1 MIRRTPSTCPAGDPP
16 GGSATIGEMLP
27 RRPVALLVAGIF
39 VLNACS
45 SQPPAPSPSP
55 SAAQS
60 AGAESAS
67 PEPTPTTAPTPPAAL
82 AFPLAVVTGFTN
94 LKAQIT
100 MDEYAAALRANEITV
115 PCGLDEWAAV
125 TGGPPCLPADKI
137 VGAVAAAPASLA
149 LLPAG
154 LVEPKVKVLPVD
166 GADLFGS
173 AEARTKPYP
182 LMFHVTA
189 PHPADEWATW
199 TAYDPGEV
207 RTLMS
212 VGESCPD
219 RGVAYQAITL
229 GKGWEY
235 VFGGGTAAY
244 QRVYPNPVGPGQV
257 GDGFNIVDAV
267 PTGNDGAV
275 WKLIGG
281 ADLTVQDFECPVVDS
296 WKVNDGV
303 VFGIDPRVLAFMK
316 KGGTDVVTLAA
327 NHLTDEGADG
337 LLETIRHFDEAGIKH
352 TGAGA
357 NLDQALEPA
366 VVDVHGLRFAM
377 VGWNIVAGVLE
388 AGPNQPG
395 VAWINESNVR
405 ESIAR
410 ARRVADVVICMPQWG
425 YPEYRTQFIPAE
437 LDMQKLF
444 LDAGCDQI
452 LGSGP
457 HEAAEIDFTRN
468 DVGVHFTV
476 LGHGNFLFGQSW
488 SQETQ
493 EGMLPELT
501 FRGTQLVQ
509 VRLHPYIMLNQAQA
523 SLTDPETDGHYVL
536 QRVFD
541 VSDVSY

>member
-1 MIRRTPSTCPAGDPP
+1 
-16 GGSATIGEMLP
+16 MLP
-27 RRPVALLVAGIF
+27 RRPVALLVASAC
-39 VLNACS
+39 VLAACT
-45 SQPPAPSPSP
+45 SQPPPRSPSP
-55 SAAQS
+55 TGAASAP
-60 AGAESAS
+60 AESAS
-67 PEPTPTTAPTPPAAL
+67 PEATPTTAPTPPAKR

-100 MDEYAAALRANEITV
+100 MAEYEAALGADKITV

-125 TGGPPCLPADKI
+125 TDGPPCLPADKI
-137 VGAVAAAPASLA
+137 VGAVVAAPTSLA

-154 LVEPKVKVLPVD
+154 LVEPRVKVLPVD

-173 AEARTKPYP
+173 AEARAKPYP
-182 LMFHVTA
+182 LTFHVTA
-189 PHPADEWATW
+189 PDQADDWATW
-199 TAYDPGEV
+199 TAYDPDEV

-244 QRVYPNPVGPGQV
+244 QRVYPNPVGPGRV

-275 WKLIGG
+275 WRLIGG

-303 VFGIDPRVLAFMK
+303 VFGIDPRVLSFMK

-327 NHLTDEGADG
+327 NHLTDQGGDG

-388 AGPNQPG
+388 AGPNEPG

-425 YPEYRTQFIPAE
+425 YPEYRTEFIPAE

-468 DVGVHFTV
+468 DTGVHFTV

-488 SQETQ
+488 SQQTQ

-541 VSDVSY
+541 ASDVSY

>member
-1 MIRRTPSTCPAGDPP
+1 MPP
-16 GGSATIGEMLP
+16 P
-27 RRPVALLVAGIF
+27 RFAALLATGICI
-39 VLNACS
+39 LTACS
-45 SQPPAPSPSP
+45 SQPPSP
-55 SAAQS
+55 SASPTPIPS
-60 AGAESAS
+60 APSEPASPEATSS
-67 PEPTPTTAPTPPAAL
+67 PEPTVPSTL
-82 AFPLAVVTGFTN
+82 EFPLAVVTGFTN
-94 LKAQIT
+94 LKADIS
-100 MDEYAAALRANEITV
+100 MDEYNAALLANQVTV

-125 TGGPPCLPADKI
+125 TGGPPCLPADQI
-137 VGAVAAAPASLA
+137 VDAVAATPSSLA

-166 GADLFGS
+166 GADLFGN
-173 AEARTKPYP
+173 AEARAKPYP
-182 LMFHVTA
+182 LVFHVTA
-189 PHPADEWATW
+189 PDQTDEWAKW
-199 TAYDPGEV
+199 TAYDAGEI

-229 GKGWEY
+229 GKGWGY
-235 VFGGGTAAY
+235 VFGGGTAKY
-244 QRVYPNPVGPGQV
+244 RSVYPNPVGPGQV

-281 ADLTVQDFECPVVDS
+281 ADLTVQDFECPVVDN

-303 VFGIDPRVLAFMK
+303 VFGIDPRVLGFMK
-316 KGGTDVVTLAA
+316 RGGTDVVTLAA
-327 NHLTDEGADG
+327 NHVTDQGADG
-337 LLETIRHFDEAGIKH
+337 LLETIRHFDEEGIKH

-366 VVDVHGLRFAM
+366 VVEVHGLRFAM

-395 VAWINESNVR
+395 VAWINPSNVR
-405 ESIAR
+405 ESVAR

-425 YPEYRTQFIPAE
+425 YPEYRTEFIPAE

-457 HEAAEIDFTRN
+457 HEAAAIDFTSDQR
-468 DVGVHFTV
+468 GLHFTV

-488 SQETQ
+488 SQQTQ

-509 VRLHPYIMLNQAQA
+509 VRLHPYIMLEQAQA
-523 SLTDPETDGHYVL
+523 SLTDPQTDGHYVL

-541 VSDVSY
+541 ASDLTY

>member
-1 MIRRTPSTCPAGDPP
+1 M
-16 GGSATIGEMLP
+16 
-27 RRPVALLVAGIF
+27 AGIY
-39 VLNACS
+39 VLTACT

-55 SAAQS
+55 SS
-60 AGAESAS
+60 TPGTTAESNT
-67 PEPTPTTAPTPPAAL
+67 PEPTPTPTAAPTPPATL

-100 MDEYAAALRANEITV
+100 MDEYRAALAAQQVTV
-115 PCGLDEWAAV
+115 PCGVDEFAAV
-125 TGGPPCLPADKI
+125 ADGPPCLPADQI
-137 VGAVAAAPASLA
+137 VDAVAAAPTSLA
-149 LLPAG
+149 LLPAE

-166 GADLFGS
+166 GADLFGN
-173 AEARTKPYP
+173 AEARTRPYP
-182 LMFHVTA
+182 LVFHVTA
-189 PHPADEWATW
+189 PDQPEDWAKW
-199 TAYDPGEV
+199 TAYDPGEI
-207 RTLMS
+207 RTLIS

-281 ADLTVQDFECPVVDS
+281 ADLTVQDFECPVVDN

-303 VFGIDPRVLAFMK
+303 VFGIDPRVLGFMR

-327 NHLTDEGADG
+327 NHVTDQGADG

-366 VVDVHGLRFAM
+366 VVDVHELRFAV
-377 VGWNIVAGVLE
+377 VGWNIVDGVLE

-405 ESIAR
+405 ESVAR

-425 YPEYRTQFIPAE
+425 YPEYRTEFILAE

-457 HEAAEIDFTRN
+457 HEAAEIDFTQDQR
-468 DVGVHFTV
+468 GLHFTI

-488 SQETQ
+488 SQQTQ
-493 EGMLPELT
+493 EGILPELT
-501 FRGTQLVQ
+501 FRGTQLAQ
-509 VRLHPYIMLNQAQA
+509 VRLHPYIMLLQAQA

-541 VSDVSY
+541 ASDVSY

>member
-1 MIRRTPSTCPAGDPP
+1 M
-16 GGSATIGEMLP
+16 P
-27 RRPVALLVAGIF
+27 RRLAALLLTASC
-39 VLNACS
+39 VLAACS
-45 SQPPAPSPSP
+45 NQPTKPSPTGSSPTAAPQATATARPTATAQPTPAP
-55 SAAQS
+55 
-60 AGAESAS
+60 
-67 PEPTPTTAPTPPAAL
+67 PTQ
-82 AFPLAVVTGFTN
+82 FPLAVVTGFTN
-94 LKAQIT
+94 LESEIT
-100 MDEYAAALRANEITV
+100 LDELRATDLLLPCELTETSLGVKPSPGGCRPAAEI
-115 PCGLDEWAAV
+115 
-125 TGGPPCLPADKI
+125 AD
-137 VGAVAAAPASLA
+137 VVAADPTRIA
-149 LLPAG
+149 LLPPG
-154 LVEPKVKVLPVD
+154 FVEPKVKVLPVD

-173 AEARTKPYP
+173 AAARGASYP
-182 LMFHVTA
+182 ITGKANELPLET
-189 PHPADEWATW
+189 EL
-199 TAYDPGEV
+199 YDASEI

-267 PTGNDGAV
+267 ATGNDGAV

-281 ADLTVQDFECPVVDS
+281 ADLTVQDFECPVVDN

-303 VFGIDPRVLAFMK
+303 VFGIDPRVLGFMK

-327 NHLTDEGADG
+327 NHVTDQGVAG
-337 LLETIRHFDEAGIKH
+337 LIETIRHFDEAGIKH

-366 VVDVHGLRFAM
+366 VMDVHGLRFAM

-395 VAWINESNVR
+395 VAWINPSNVR
-405 ESIAR
+405 ESVAR

-425 YPEYRTQFIPAE
+425 YPEYRTEFIQAE

-444 LDAGCDQI
+444 LDSGCDQI

-457 HEAAEIDFTRN
+457 HEAAEIDFTR
-468 DVGVHFTV
+468 DVRGVHFTI

-488 SQETQ
+488 SQQTQ

-541 VSDVSY
+541 ASDVSY

>member
-1 MIRRTPSTCPAGDPP
+1 
-16 GGSATIGEMLP
+16 MLP
-27 RRPVALLVAGIF
+27 RRLAALLVTGIS
-39 VLNACS
+39 VLTACGG
-45 SQPPAPSPSP
+45 QPAVP
-55 SAAQS
+55 
-60 AGAESAS
+60 SAS
-67 PEPTPTTAPTPPAAL
+67 PSSTPPAATASASPQPTPTAAPTPPPTL
-82 AFPLAVVTGFTN
+82 EFPLAVVTGFTN
-94 LKAQIT
+94 LKAAIT
-100 MDEYAAALRANEITV
+100 MEQYRAALLAKQVTV
-115 PCGLDEWAAV
+115 PCDLDEWAAV
-125 TGGPPCLPADKI
+125 TGGPPCLPADQI
-137 VGAVAAAPASLA
+137 VDAVAAAPNSLA

-173 AEARTKPYP
+173 AEARKKAYP
-182 LMFHVTA
+182 LIFHMTT
-189 PHPADEWATW
+189 PERRDEWAKW
-199 TAYDPGEV
+199 TAYDGGEI

-229 GKGWEY
+229 GKGWDY

-257 GDGFNIVDAV
+257 GNGFNIVRAV
-267 PTGNDGAV
+267 PTGHDGAV

-281 ADLTVQDFECPVVDS
+281 ADLTVQDFECPVVDN

-303 VFGIDPRVLAFMK
+303 VFGIDPRVLGYMK
-316 KGGTDVVTLAA
+316 RGGTDVVTLAA
-327 NHLTDEGADG
+327 NHVTDQGADG
-337 LLETIRHFDEAGIKH
+337 LLETIRHFDEAGIRH

-366 VVDVHGLRFAM
+366 VVDVHGLRFAV
-377 VGWNIVAGVLE
+377 VGWNIVNGVLE

-405 ESIAR
+405 ESVAR

-425 YPEYRTQFIPAE
+425 YPEYRVEFIQAE

-457 HEAAEIDFTRN
+457 HEAAEIDFTR
-468 DVGVHFTV
+468 DAGGLHFTV

-488 SQETQ
+488 SQQTQ

-509 VRLHPYIMLNQAQA
+509 VRLHPYIMLEQAQA

-541 VSDVSY
+541 ASDVSY

>member
-1 MIRRTPSTCPAGDPP
+1 MLSRRL
-16 GGSATIGEMLP
+16 I
-27 RRPVALLVAGIF
+27 ALLVTGIF
-39 VLNACS
+39 VLTACG
-45 SQPPAPSPSP
+45 SQPPAPSQSP
-55 SAAQS
+55 SLAPS
-60 AGAESAS
+60 VPAESAS
-67 PEPTPTTAPTPPAAL
+67 LAPTPTAAPTPAAKL
-82 AFPLAVVTGFTN
+82 EFPLAVVTGFTN

-100 MDEYAAALRANEITV
+100 MDDYKAALLAKEITV
-115 PCGLDEWAAV
+115 PCGLDEWAAI
-125 TGGPPCLPADKI
+125 TGGPPCLPADQI
-137 VGAVAAAPASLA
+137 VDAVAAAPESLA

-166 GADLFGS
+166 GADLFGN
-173 AEARTKPYP
+173 AEARGKPYP
-182 LMFHVTA
+182 LIFHVTA
-189 PHPADEWATW
+189 PEPAADWATW
-199 TAYDPGEV
+199 TAYDVGEI

-281 ADLTVQDFECPVVDS
+281 ADLTVQDFECPVVDN

-303 VFGIDPRVLAFMK
+303 VFGIDPRVLGFMK

-327 NHLTDEGADG
+327 NHVTDQGADG

-377 VGWNIVAGVLE
+377 VGWNIVNGVLE

-395 VAWINESNVR
+395 VAWINDANVR
-405 ESIAR
+405 ESVAR

-425 YPEYRTQFIPAE
+425 YPEYRTEFIQAE

-457 HEAAEIDFTRN
+457 HEAAEIDFTGDPR
-468 DVGVHFTV
+468 GLHFTI

-488 SQETQ
+488 SQQTQ
-493 EGMLPELT
+493 EGLLPELT

-509 VRLHPYIMLNQAQA
+509 VRLHPYIMLEQAQA
-523 SLTDPETDGHYVL
+523 CLTDPETDGHYVL

-541 VSDVSY
+541 ASDVSY

>member
-1 MIRRTPSTCPAGDPP
+1 
-16 GGSATIGEMLP
+16 MLP
-27 RRPVALLVAGIF
+27 RRLPALLLTASF
-39 VLNACS
+39 VLAACT
-45 SQPPAPSPSP
+45 SQPPAPSGSP
-55 SAAQS
+55 GS
-60 AGAESAS
+60 AGSLPAAPAS
-67 PEPTPTTAPTPPAAL
+67 TEPTSTAAPTPQATL
-82 AFPLAVVTGFTN
+82 EFPLAVVTGFTN

-100 MDEYAAALRANEITV
+100 VDEYQAALLANQVTV
-115 PCGLDEWAAV
+115 PCGLDEWAA
-125 TGGPPCLPADKI
+125 TKAGPPCLPADQI
-137 VGAVAAAPASLA
+137 VDAVAAAPNILA

-166 GADLFGS
+166 GADLFGN
-173 AEARTKPYP
+173 AEARSKAYP
-182 LMFHVTA
+182 LVFHVTT
-189 PHPADEWATW
+189 PDRPEDWAAW
-199 TAYDPGEV
+199 TAYDAGEV

-244 QRVYPNPVGPGQV
+244 QRIYPNPIGPGNA

-281 ADLTVQDFECPVVDS
+281 ADITVQDFECPVVDN
-296 WKVNDGV
+296 WKVNDGL
-303 VFGIDPRVLAFMK
+303 VFGIDPRVLGFMK
-316 KGGTDVVTLAA
+316 SGGTDVVTLAA
-327 NHLTDEGADG
+327 NHVTDQGANG

-352 TGAGA
+352 AGAGA

-366 VVDVHGLRFAM
+366 VVDVHGVRFAV
-377 VGWNIVAGVLE
+377 VGWNIVKGVLE

-405 ESIAR
+405 ESVAR

-444 LDAGCDQI
+444 LAAGCDQI

-457 HEAAEIDFTRN
+457 HEAAEIGFTR
-468 DVGVHFTV
+468 DAKGLHFTV

-488 SQETQ
+488 SQQTQ

-509 VRLHPYIMLNQAQA
+509 VRLHPYIMLDQAQA

-536 QRVFD
+536 QRVFEA
-541 VSDVSY
+541 SDVSY

>member
-1 MIRRTPSTCPAGDPP
+1 MLSRRL
-16 GGSATIGEMLP
+16 I
-27 RRPVALLVAGIF
+27 ALLVTGGF
-39 VLNACS
+39 VLTACGN
-45 SQPPAPSPSP
+45 QPPAPSQSP
-55 SAAQS
+55 SLAPS
-60 AGAESAS
+60 VPAESAS
-67 PEPTPTTAPTPPAAL
+67 LKPTPTAAPTPPPTL
-82 AFPLAVVTGFTN
+82 EFPLAVVTGFTN
-94 LKAQIT
+94 LKAGIT
-100 MDEYAAALRANEITV
+100 MDEYHAALLANQVTV
-115 PCGLDEWAAV
+115 PCGLDEWTAV
-125 TGGPPCLPADKI
+125 ASGPPCLPADQI
-137 VGAVAAAPASLA
+137 VDAVAAAPESLA

-166 GADLFGS
+166 GADLFGN
-173 AEARTKPYP
+173 AEARGKPYP
-182 LMFHVTA
+182 LVFHATTPERA
-189 PHPADEWATW
+189 EDWAKW
-199 TAYDPGEV
+199 TAYDVGEI

-267 PTGNDGAV
+267 STGNDGAV

-281 ADLTVQDFECPVVDS
+281 ADLTVQDFECPVVDN

-303 VFGIDPRVLAFMK
+303 VFGIDPRVLGFMK

-327 NHLTDEGADG
+327 NHVTDQGAEG

-357 NLDQALEPA
+357 DLDQALEPA

-377 VGWNIVAGVLE
+377 VGWNIVNGVLE

-395 VAWINESNVR
+395 VAWINDSNVR
-405 ESIAR
+405 ESVAR

-425 YPEYRTQFIPAE
+425 YPEYRTEFIQAE

-457 HEAAEIDFTRN
+457 HEAAEIDFTGDAR
-468 DVGVHFTV
+468 GLHFTI

-488 SQETQ
+488 SQQTQ
-493 EGMLPELT
+493 EGLLPELT
-501 FRGTQLVQ
+501 FRGIQLVQ
-509 VRLHPYIMLNQAQA
+509 VRLHPYIMLEQAQA

-541 VSDVSY
+541 ASDVSY